1 MDGDIFSFC
10 LDEISEKIESRINYG
25 GFLLDRMKENIREL
39 YSKIELTQSMS
50 TDTILETFVKQYRYR
65 R

>member
-50 TDTILETFVKQYRYR
+50 TDTILETFVKEYRYR